1 VSGFLISRYSRNENL
16 KYFFEKE
23 LIMNSTTAEK
33 GAVLTSQNGIEPI
46 KLLKRIGSTTV
57 EITVHFSKEGS
68 RKSETIADI
77 TRRLLEREV
86 AKIA

>member
-1 VSGFLISRYSRNENL
+1 
-16 KYFFEKE
+16 
-23 LIMNSTTAEK
+23 MNSTTAN
-33 GAVLTSQNGIEPI
+33 TSAAMTARNVHEPV

-57 EITVHFSKEGS
+57 EVTVHFSREGS
-68 RKSETIADI
+68 ETMADI

>member
-1 VSGFLISRYSRNENL
+1 
-16 KYFFEKE
+16 
-23 LIMNSTTAEK
+23 MNSTTAI
-33 GAVLTSQNGIEPI
+33 TSAAMTAQNVHESV

-57 EITVHFSKEGS
+57 EVTVHFSKEG
-68 RKSETIADI
+68 REKSETMADI